1 METEFRHHLAD
12 INDDSANNEEAKE
25 KKELAEN
32 IHERLESIIRTV
44 SGNNKLTVVTK
55 VPPKLLIQGAM
66 TGKDM
71 RKEWFYMP
79 KISGKTDKEYV
90 YIPKVI
96 ESSENFA
103 KGAAAH
109 EGAHAAITR
118 MGHFVPDEVMQQ
130 FGFHSILAAAEERP
144 TDQVVRD
151 RFPGAGEWLDET
163 RRDLWKEGQDIAVK
177 DKAKLGYLPKFQQL
191 ANMIVFEPHGDTGS
205 DYDESVVRTYEEIRE
220 FVEEYEHALPPEG
233 STQEEVMEVAK
244 ERYKIFYADIWSR
257 VQELLEQDKKA
268 EELRQMLN
276 EMMHEQQRREQQKQ
290 KNKKKQEEQTESSSE
305 EEAKGPVQQA
315 IDQLS
320 DNLKEELQEKLDEAK
335 KKKEEFEESQKKGEA
350 ETDQAESEEE
360 QLGQDEAGGPELG
373 GEPVPIDDFSQELM
387 EAVKEVFDKL
397 PPQVKREIQKK
408 AQEILEQLEDELAK
422 QFAGKFDRDPTE
434 THKEFHDREERE
446 TREEQ
451 EQERKEKE
459 DRAATELLKE
469 LERKEA
475 IESPASDVYENA
487 YKEVHDMDEKLYRRL
502 EEIFSPNVKRTMKL
516 RSSGSRINLP
526 AVYKWEASRG
536 AGVKNLDN
544 RIFESVHLPEKKD
557 YAFTLLVDLSG
568 SMSDYNK
575 IQETFKAVVLLAE
588 VLNRLG
594 IPNEILGFQDEVI
607 GFKKFD
613 QKMIDSIR
621 KKMSGMIAEVK
632 SINPDGHNRS
642 QWNDDG
648 PCLADASKSLESQQ
662 AKEKFLLVFSDGQP
676 DGRRSGDYDLHDAVE
691 KIITQTNQK
700 LVGLGLG
707 RDTEHVQTYYPTA
720 LPNINV
726 RELPEVLSALLEDM
740 IVSPEKYTQKSA
752 DRPKRPTRRSDFW
765 DDAF

>member
-1 METEFRHHLAD
+1 METENRHRLAD
-12 INDDSANNEEAKE
+12 INDNSAEENKE
-25 KKELAEN
+25 KKELTD

-44 SGNNKLTVVTK
+44 SGNNKLTVVSK
-55 VPPKLLIQGAM
+55 VPPELLIQGAM
-66 TGKDM
+66 AGMDM
-71 RKEWFYMP
+71 RKEWFYVP
-79 KISGKTDKEYV
+79 KISGKSDKEYV

-96 ESSENFA
+96 ERSENFA

-163 RRDLWKEGQDIAVK
+163 RHDLWKEGQDVAAK
-177 DKAKLGYLPKFQQL
+177 DKAKLGYLPRFEQL

-205 DYDESVVRTYEEIRE
+205 DYNESIVGIYEEIRE
-220 FVEEYEHALPPEG
+220 FVEEYEHTLPPEG

-244 ERYKIFYADIWSR
+244 ERYKIFYADIWPR
-257 VQELLEQDKKA
+257 VQELLKQDQRA
-268 EELRQMLN
+268 EELRQMIN
-276 EMMHEQQRREQQKQ
+276 EMMREQREREQQKQ
-290 KNKKKQEEQTESSSE
+290 QGKEKQEQKSESGAGE
-305 EEAKGPVQQA
+305 KGPVEQA

-320 DNLKEELQEKLDEAK
+320 DNLKEELQEKLDEAEQ
-335 KKKEEFEESQKKGEA
+335 KKEEFEESQKTEKA
-350 ETDQAESEEE
+350 ETDQAESKEAE
-360 QLGQDEAGGPELG
+360 QLGQGEPGKTELG

-387 EAVKEVFDKL
+387 EAMQEVFNNL
-397 PPQVKREIQKK
+397 PPQVKREIQRK
-408 AQEILEQLEDELAK
+408 AKEILEQLEDELAK

-434 THKEFHDREERE
+434 THKEFHEREERE
-446 TREEQ
+446 VREEK
-451 EQERKEKE
+451 EQERKDKE
-459 DRAATELLKE
+459 DKAATELLKE
-469 LERKEA
+469 LDRKEA
-475 IESPASDVYENA
+475 VESPASDIYENA

-568 SMSDYNK
+568 SMREYNK

-594 IPNEILGFQDEVI
+594 IPNEILGFQDEII

-632 SINPDGHNRS
+632 SSNPGGHNRS
-642 QWNDDG
+642 NWNDDG

-676 DGRRSGDYDLHDAVE
+676 AGSRSNDYDLHDAVE
-691 KIITQTNQK
+691 NIITKTNQK

-707 RDTEHVQTYYPTA
+707 QETEHVQTFYPTA

-726 RELPEVLSALLEDM
+726 RELPEVLSALMEDM
-740 IVSPEKYTQKSA
+740 ILNPQKYAQKVIE
-752 DRPKRPTRRSDFW
+752 RPKRSKRYSDFW
-765 DDAF
+765 DDDF